1 MSGKTADA
9 LLGQAFDET
18 PVCGSLEYGGTLP
31 AVATLGF
38 DVVAENT
45 VNLDEYFNN
54 RTWERLRAFDAG
66 EERKKKEPDE

>member
-54 RTWERLRAFDAG
+54 RTW
-66 EERKKKEPDE
+66 